1 MMTSPD
7 SFDGDSAEVELKEV
21 GVSDHQS
28 DRVEDLEI
36 YIFTCLTVQR

>member
-1 MMTSPD
+1 MTCPD
-7 SFDGDSAEVELKEV
+7 SLDGDLAKVELKEF

-36 YIFTCLTVQR
+36 YIFICLTVQR